1 MFNLKVREFKDDI
14 INYIN
19 ASVDI
24 PAEVKFLALKDI
36 CHQLETAANNQ
47 IVLEKQERNRKRKEA
62 ETEPDKECGEDEQS
76 A

>member
-24 PAEVKFLALKDI
+24 PTEVKFLALKDI
-36 CHQLETAANNQ
+36 CYQLETVANNQ

-62 ETEPDKECGEDEQS
+62 ETEPDKEGGEDE
-76 A
+76 

>member
-24 PAEVKFLALKDI
+24 PAEVKFLALKEI
-36 CHQLETAANNQ
+36 CNQLETAANNQ
-47 IVLEKQERNRKRKEA
+47 VALERQERNRQRKET
-62 ETEPDKECGEDEQS
+62 ETEQGKEGGEDE
-76 A
+76 

>member
-47 IVLEKQERNRKRKEA
+47 VALERQERNRQRKET
-62 ETEPDKECGEDEQS
+62 ETEPDEDGGEDE
-76 A
+76 

>member
-36 CHQLETAANNQ
+36 CYQLETAANNQ

-62 ETEPDKECGEDEQS
+62 ETEPDKEGGEDE
-76 A
+76 

>member
-24 PAEVKFLALKDI
+24 PAEVKFLAVKDI

-47 IVLEKQERNRKRKEA
+47 VALERQERNRQRKET
-62 ETEPDKECGEDEQS
+62 ETEQGKEGGEDE
-76 A
+76 